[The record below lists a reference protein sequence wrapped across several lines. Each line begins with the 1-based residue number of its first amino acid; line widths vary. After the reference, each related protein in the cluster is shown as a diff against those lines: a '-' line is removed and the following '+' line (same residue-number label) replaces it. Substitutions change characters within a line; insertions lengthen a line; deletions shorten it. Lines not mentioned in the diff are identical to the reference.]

1 MGCDAV
7 SCAGTGAG
15 VDGDMG
21 MDLATTYIGLKLK
34 NPLIAS
40 ASPLTLEVDNIR
52 RLEDAGA
59 AAVVLPSIFEEQIL
73 HGAAETERLI
83 DVGADSSPE
92 AGSYFPSS
100 SAYHAGPNKYLDI
113 IRHAR
118 QAVDIP
124 VIASLNAM
132 TDIGWPDYARLIEQA
147 GASALELNVFFIP
160 SDPALDGAEVEH
172 RHVDI
177 LRAVKRAVTIPVAL
191 KLAPYFS
198 SVGNLVRQLDLAG
211 ADGVVLF
218 NRFYQPDID
227 LATLR
232 LRRDLELSTPAEIR
246 LPLLWI
252 GVLAGRMRGSLAAT
266 TGVETADEVIKYLL
280 AGADAV
286 MTTSSL
292 LRHGVEHMR
301 GLLRGLVEW
310 LEARDLAGVSDIR
323 GKLSHRQVA
332 DPTAFERGNYISILQ
347 GWPGERRSR

>member
-1 MGCDAV
+1 
-7 SCAGTGAG
+7 
-15 VDGDMG
+15 

-40 ASPLTLEVDNIR
+40 ASPLTLDVDNVR

-73 HGAAETERLI
+73 HESAETDRLI
-83 DVGADSSPE
+83 DVGADSNPE
-92 AGSYFPSS
+92 TGSYFPSS
-100 SAYHAGPNKYLDI
+100 AAYHAGPHKYLDV

-118 QAVDIP
+118 GSVDIP
-124 VIASLNAM
+124 VIASLNGI
-132 TDIGWPDYARLIEQA
+132 TDTGWTDYARMLEQA
-147 GASALELNVFFIP
+147 GAAALELNVFFVP
-160 SDPALDGAEVEH
+160 SDLTLDGAAVER

-177 LRAVKRAVTIPVAL
+177 LRAVKRVVTIPVAI

-198 SVGNLVRQLDLAG
+198 AVGNVVQQLDQAG
-211 ADGVVLF
+211 ADGFVLF

-252 GVLAGRMRGSLAAT
+252 GVLAGRLRGSLAAT
-266 TGVETADEVIKYLL
+266 TGVESVDEVIKYLM

-292 LRHGVEHMR
+292 LRHGVGHMR
-301 GLLRGLVEW
+301 SLLRGLVEW
-310 LEARDLAGVSDIR
+310 LETRDLAGVGDIR
-323 GKLSHRQVA
+323 GKLSHCHVA

-347 GWPGERRSR
+347 GWSGERRERSLPR